1 MVIQPTEI
9 KRTTLSLIVM
19 RYLQIMSYLLMIDFQ
34 EWIESEIKAFT
45 H

>member
-1 MVIQPTEI
+1 MVIQPKDQDKI
-9 KRTTLSLIVM
+9 QFLIVM
-19 RYLQIMSYLLMIDFQ
+19 RYLQIMSYLLMTDFQ